1 MGWSTKFINIQRLK
15 CTKEAL
21 LYSLNV
27 QWIIETKKLM
37 EIVIIDND
45 KKEEII
51 GNRIRITYVMNWL
64 RNIILGI
71 SI

>member
-27 QWIIETKKLM
+27 LWIIETKKLM

-51 GNRIRITYVMNWL
+51 GNRIRKIE
-64 RNIILGI
+64 I
-71 SI
+71 